1 MRFEAPGA
9 MACILPRM
17 SARAL
22 STLPKP
28 KTPQLLGVLEY
39 AFAPRR
45 FAARYAKS
53 LGRVYRVDGATGTIV
68 VTSDPEHV
76 KRVFAA
82 APETFDTYSR
92 FTLGGILGLQSVL
105 VTAGDAHRRQR
116 KLLAPPLTGARL
128 RAFAATMQEIADRH
142 IDTLTPGRDFRALD
156 LATDFT
162 LDVIVRTVFG
172 VTEPAEAAYL
182 SDILRAMVDEVPVI
196 AVFQPRLQ
204 KPWFPPW
211 ARYLQAS
218 RRFDVWLR
226 SKLAEGEQRA
236 QQQGDVLSILRETR
250 AEDGS
255 SLEYDELRDQLV
267 TLLLAGHETT
277 SIALASCLEQIHREP
292 TVLARL
298 REELRGQPSDPELV
312 QRYGYLG
319 ATIDETLRIAPILSD
334 VTRRVR
340 EEFWLDEHLRLR
352 AKEGVMVLIE
362 ALHHDPALYPEP
374 QRFRP
379 ERFLERKYATYEY
392 APFGGGVRRCLGAA
406 FSDYE
411 TKILLSTLLR
421 RVSLQLRRARPDPR
435 VRRNITLGPK
445 HGVPLRVVAT
455 HH

>member
-1 MRFEAPGA
+1 MGKALT
-9 MACILPRM
+9 CILSPM
-17 SARAL
+17 TARAL
-22 STLPKP
+22 TTLPKP

-45 FAARYAKS
+45 FAVRNAKS

-68 VTSDPEHV
+68 VTSHPEHV

-82 APETFDTYSR
+82 APEAFDTFSQ
-92 FTLGGILGLQSVL
+92 FTLGGILGRHSVL
-105 VTAGDAHRRQR
+105 VTAGETHRRQR

-128 RAFAATMQEIADRH
+128 RAFATTMQEIADRH
-142 IDTLTPGRDFRALD
+142 VDSLTPGRDFRALD

-172 VTEPAEAAYL
+172 VTERAEAAHL
-182 SDILRAMVDEVPVI
+182 SGILRAMVDEVPVI
-196 AVFQPRLQ
+196 AVFQPKLQ
-204 KPWFPPW
+204 KAWFPPW
-211 ARYLQAS
+211 GRYLQAS
-218 RRFDVWLR
+218 QRFDAWLR
-226 SKLAEGEQRA
+226 HKLTERRQRA
-236 QQQGDVLSILRETR
+236 QQGEDVLSLLLQTR
-250 AEDGS
+250 AEDAS
-255 SLEYDELRDQLV
+255 PLEYDELRDQLV

-277 SIALASCLEQIHREP
+277 SIALASCLEHILRNP
-292 TVLARL
+292 TVLTRL
-298 REELRGQPSDPELV
+298 RDELTSEASDPESV
-312 QRYGYLG
+312 QRCAYLG

-340 EEFWLDEHLRLR
+340 EQFWLDDQLCLR

-362 ALHHDPALYPEP
+362 ALHQDPELYPEP
-374 QRFRP
+374 NRFRP
-379 ERFLERKYATYEY
+379 ERFLERKYMAYEY

-411 TKILLSTLLR
+411 TKILLATILR
-421 RVSLQLRRARPDPR
+421 RVSLQLRRSRPDPR

-455 HH
+455 DPRAFL